1 MERGSNQQII
11 FRDHSST
18 HIFIAKKHFLKHHKS
33 RSVEIPFERVSKNAF
48 LRRRFMCLNGLQK
61 KFVATYHLSG
71 VLSSF
76 LRTISKRRNKRE
88 CHTTLEKDFT
98 LQKHRRWQFL
108 EFDTRGYYH
117 VRLSHKWELWI
128 VYTSTFTALFTAED
142 ICMLRSFLKLVDRS
156 MGDRFQYA

>member
-1 MERGSNQQII
+1 MERGSNQQKI

-18 HIFIAKKHFLKHHKS
+18 HIFIAKKHFLKHQKS
-33 RSVEIPFERVSKNAF
+33 RSVHSSLWKS
-48 LRRRFMCLNGLQK
+48 LQKCFFATKIYVLEWSPK

-71 VLSSF
+71 VLASF

-98 LQKHRRWQFL
+98 LQKPRRWQFL